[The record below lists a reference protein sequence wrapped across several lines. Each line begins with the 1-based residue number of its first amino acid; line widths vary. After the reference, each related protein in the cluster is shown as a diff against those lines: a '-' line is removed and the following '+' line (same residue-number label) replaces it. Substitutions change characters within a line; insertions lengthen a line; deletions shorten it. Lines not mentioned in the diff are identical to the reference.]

1 MANHGMVAYGD
12 SLEKAFAIANTCE
25 WCAQVQW
32 RAMAI
37 STPNVLSDEQMAEV
51 MVRFKSY
58 GQPAKNN
65 EKKDGM
71 GY

>member
-1 MANHGMVAYGD
+1 MWLYAPAFSLAVNLEFVAEIQY
-12 SLEKAFAIANTCE
+12 
-25 WCAQVQW
+25 
-32 RAMAI
+32 RALCI
-37 STPNVLSDEQMAEV
+37 GQPCVLSDEQMAEV

>member
-1 MANHGMVAYGD
+1 MFDTLKLVFDTFGKD
-12 SLEKAFAIANTCE
+12 L
-25 WCAQVQW
+25 
-32 RAMAI
+32 
-37 STPNVLSDEQMAEV
+37 